1 MSALLKGRALGVYAR
16 LPVDN
21 AFDYDDLKAVLLKR
35 FDLTEDG
42 FGQKFRTSSPESGE
56 TFQQYACR

>member
-1 MSALLKGRALGVYAR
+1 LSALLKGRALGVYAR

-35 FDLTEDG
+35 VDLTEDG
-42 FGQKFRTSSPESGE
+42 F
-56 TFQQYACR
+56 